1 MDILFAQIQADLRSN
16 DALRQTGA
24 LLQALQHS
32 AAGRDISVLA
42 KSAVEEIVASPASAV
57 CKKLAF
63 DLIRSTRLT
72 ADLWDTVCTGIR
84 NDFEFPDPDV
94 TAAALSILAA
104 IPSYRLSK
112 LITDSNKEISSCFD
126 SPSDNLR
133 FSITETL
140 GCILARDDLVTL
152 CENNVNLLDKVS
164 NWWSRIGQNMLD
176 RSDAVSK
183 VAFES
188 VGRLFQEF
196 DSKRMSRL
204 AGDKLVDSE
213 NSVAIRSNWVSS
225 MVDFVWKKRNALM
238 ARSLVMPVESFRATV
253 FPIVYAVK
261 AVASGSVEVIRK
273 LSKSSGGTNGTVVD
287 SNAERLVGVSDVVSH
302 LVPFLASSLE
312 PSLIFEVGINM
323 LYLADVAGGKPE
335 WASQSIIAI
344 LTLWDRQEFS
354 SARESIVRA
363 VVTNLHLL
371 DLHMQISLFKRLLLM
386 VRNLRAE
393 SDRMHALACICRTA
407 LCVDLFAK
415 ESVRRGQKPLPGT
428 DIASLFEDVRIR
440 DDLNSVTSKSLFRE
454 ELVASL
460 VESCFQLSLPLPE
473 QKNTGM
479 ESRVIGALAYGTGYG
494 ALNWTEPSLEV
505 VEVCRPCVKWDCD
518 GRTYALD
525 CYLKLLV
532 RLCQIY
538 DTRGGVKRV
547 KDGASQ
553 DQILNETRL
562 QNLQRELVKDLREI
576 NTARICARV
585 IWAVSEH
592 IDLEGLDPLLADDP
606 EDPLNI
612 IISNIHK
619 VLFNVDSSADTTNRL
634 QDVQAALLCAQRLGS
649 RYARAGLLLTKEL
662 EEFRTSTMADSVN
675 KHQCRLILQRI
686 KYATSHSESK
696 WAGVSEARGDYPF
709 SHHKLTVQFYEAAA
723 AQDRK
728 LEGLVHNA
736 IVELWRPDPS
746 ELTLLLTKGADSTLL
761 KVPPTAVTLTG
772 SSDPCFV
779 EAYHLADSGDGR
791 VTLHLKVLNLT
802 ELELNRV
809 DIRVGLS
816 GALYF
821 MDGSPQAVRQLR
833 NLVSQDPVLCSV
845 TVGVSHFERSALWVQ
860 VLYYPFYGSGA
871 SGDYEGDYA
880 EEDPQ
885 IMRQKRSL
893 RPELGEP
900 VILRCQPYKI
910 PLTELLLPHKI
921 SPVEFFRLWPSLP
934 AIVEYTGTYT
944 YEGSGFK
951 ATAAQQY
958 GASPFLSGLKSLS
971 SKPFHR
977 VCSHI
982 IRTVAGFQLCFAA
995 KTWYGG
1001 FLGLMIFGASEVSR
1015 NVDLGD
1021 ETTTMICKFVVRA
1034 SDASITKEIGSDLQ
1048 GWLDDLTDGG
1058 VEYMPEDEVKEA
1070 AAERLRISMEQI
1082 ALLKAARPKAKIP
1095 KPDGD
1100 EDSENDEDEED
1111 EYKKKEKEKE
1121 KEKKKEGEE
1130 EKKKGPSTMSKL
1142 TAEEVEHLS
1151 LQTAVLQEW
1160 HMLCKDRDTKVN

>member
-16 DALRQTGA
+16 DALRQSGA
-24 LLQALQHS
+24 LLQALQQS
-32 AAGRDISVLA
+32 AAGRDISVIA
-42 KSAVEEIVASPASAV
+42 KSAVEEIVASPASAIS
-57 CKKLAF
+57 KKLAF

-72 ADLWDTVCTGIR
+72 ADLWETVCTGIR
-84 NDFEFPDPDV
+84 SDLDFPDPDV
-94 TAAALSILAA
+94 TAAAVSILAA
-104 IPSYRLSK
+104 IPSHRLGK
-112 LITDSNKEISSCFD
+112 LIADCNKEISNCFD

-152 CENNVNLLDKVS
+152 CENNMNLLDRVS
-164 NWWSRIGQNMLD
+164 NWWTRIGHNMLD
-176 RSDAVSK
+176 KSDAVSK

-196 DSKRMSRL
+196 ESKRMSRL

-225 MVDFVWKKRNALM
+225 MVDFVWRKRSTIM
-238 ARSLVMPVESFRATV
+238 SRSLILPVESFRATV
-253 FPIVYAVK
+253 YPLVYAVK
-261 AVASGSVEVIRK
+261 SVASGSIEVIRK
-273 LSKSSGGTNGTVVD
+273 LSRSSKSPSANGMESGNG
-287 SNAERLVGVSDVVSH
+287 ERFVGVSDVVTH
-302 LVPFLASSLE
+302 LAPFLASSLD
-312 PSLIFEVGINM
+312 PALIFEVGINM
-323 LYLADVAGGKPE
+323 LYLADVPGGKPE
-335 WASQSIIAI
+335 WASSATIAI

-371 DLHMQISLFKRLLLM
+371 DLSMQVSLFKRLLLM

-415 ESVRRGQKPLPGT
+415 ESVRRGQKPVPGT
-428 DIASLFEDVRIR
+428 DIASLFEDARIK
-440 DDLNSVTSKSLFRE
+440 DDLNSVTSKGLFRE
-454 ELVASL
+454 ELVATL

-473 QKNTGM
+473 QKNSGM

-494 ALNWTEPSLEV
+494 ALNWTEPALEV
-505 VEVCRPCVKWDCD
+505 VEVCRPCVRWDCE
-518 GRTYALD
+518 GRTYAID

-532 RLCQIY
+532 RLCHIY

-562 QNLQRELVKDLREI
+562 QNLQWELVKDLREV
-576 NTARICARV
+576 NTPRILARL
-585 IWAVSEH
+585 IWAISEH

-606 EDPLNI
+606 EDTLNI
-612 IISNIHK
+612 FISNIHK
-619 VLFNVDSSADTTNRL
+619 MLFNIESSATTTNRL
-634 QDVQAALLCAQRLGS
+634 QDVQAVLLCAQRLGS
-649 RYARAGLLLTKEL
+649 RNARAGQLLTKEL
-662 EEFRTSTMADSVN
+662 EEFRSNGLADSVN

-686 KYATSHSESK
+686 KYVSSHPEIK
-696 WAGVSEARGDYPF
+696 WAGVSEATGDYPF
-709 SHHKLTVQFYEAAA
+709 SHHKLTVQFYEAPT

-728 LEGLVHNA
+728 LEGLVHKA
-736 IVELWRPDPS
+736 ILELWSPDPN
-746 ELTLLLTKGADSTLL
+746 ELTLLLTKGIDSTLL
-761 KVPPTAVTLTG
+761 KVPPSAYTLTG
-772 SSDPCFV
+772 SSDPCYV
-779 EAYHLADSGDGR
+779 EAYHLTDSSDGR
-791 VTLHLKVLNLT
+791 ITLHLKVLNLT
-802 ELELNRV
+802 EIELNRV

-816 GALYF
+816 GGLYF

-833 NLVSQDPVLCSV
+833 DLNSQDPVLCSV
-845 TVGVSHFERSALWVQ
+845 TVGVSHFERCALWVQ

-880 EEDPQ
+880 DEDPQ
-885 IMRQKRSL
+885 VMRQKKSL

-900 VILRCQPYKI
+900 VILRCLPYKI
-910 PLTELLLPHKI
+910 PLSEILMPHKI
-921 SPVEFFRLWPSLP
+921 SPVEYFRLWPSLP

-1001 FLGLMIFGASEVSR
+1001 FLGMMIFGASEVSR

-1021 ETTTMICKFVVRA
+1021 ETTAMMCKFVVRA
-1034 SDASITKEIGSDLQ
+1034 SDASITKEIESDLQ
-1048 GWLDDLTDGG
+1048 AWLDDLTDGG
-1058 VEYMPEDEVKEA
+1058 VEYMPEDEVKVA
-1070 AAERLRISMEQI
+1070 AAERLRTSMERI
-1082 ALLKAARPKAKIP
+1082 ALLKAAQPRPKAP
-1095 KPDGD
+1095 KSDDKEEKGNEEQD
-1100 EDSENDEDEED
+1100 DDKKTTEDKE
-1111 EYKKKEKEKE
+1111 KKEKGEK
-1121 KEKKKEGEE
+1121 
-1130 EKKKGPSTMSKL
+1130 PSTLFEL
-1142 TAEEVEHLS
+1142 TAEEVEHRA
-1151 LQTAVLQEW
+1151 LQAAVLQEW
-1160 HMLCKDRDTKVN
+1160 HMLCKDRSTKAN

>member
-1 MDILFAQIQADLRSN
+1 MDILFSQIQADLRSN

-24 LLQALQHS
+24 LLQALQQS

-57 CKKLAF
+57 SKKLAF

-72 ADLWDTVCTGIR
+72 SDLWDTVITGVR
-84 NDFEFPDPDV
+84 NDLDFMDPDV
-94 TAAALSILAA
+94 TAAAVSILSAL
-104 IPSYRLSK
+104 PSHRLSK
-112 LITDSNKEISSCFD
+112 LLTDSTKEINNCFD
-126 SPSDNLR
+126 SNSDNLR

-140 GCILARDDLVTL
+140 GCILARDDVVTL
-152 CENNVNLLDKVS
+152 CENSVSLLDRVS
-164 NWWSRIGQNMLD
+164 TWWNRIGLNMLD
-176 RSDAVSK
+176 RSDNVAK

-213 NSVAIRSNWVSS
+213 NSLAIRSNWVSS

-238 ARSLVMPVESFRATV
+238 ARSLVFPVESFRATV

-261 AVASGSVEVIRK
+261 ALASGAIEVIRK
-273 LSKSSGGTNGTVVD
+273 LSKSSSSNSSVLD
-287 SNAERLVGVSDVVSH
+287 SNAERFVGVSDVVSH
-302 LVPFLASSLE
+302 LAPFLASSLD
-312 PSLIFEVGINM
+312 PALIFEVGINM
-323 LYLADVAGGKPE
+323 LYLADVPGGKPE
-335 WASQSIIAI
+335 WASLSIIAI
-344 LTLWDRQEFS
+344 LTLWDRQEFF

-371 DLHMQISLFKRLLLM
+371 DLHMQVSLFRRLLVM

-415 ESVRRGQKPLPGT
+415 ESVRRGQKPLAGT
-428 DIASLFEDVRIR
+428 DIASLFEDARIR

-473 QKNTGM
+473 QKNSGM

-494 ALNWTEPSLEV
+494 ALNWTEPALEV

-518 GRTYALD
+518 GRTYGID

-532 RLCQIY
+532 RLCHIY

-562 QNLQRELVKDLREI
+562 QNLQRELVKDLREV
-576 NTARICARV
+576 NTPRISARL
-585 IWAVSEH
+585 IWAIAEH

-606 EDPLNI
+606 DDPLNI
-612 IISNIHK
+612 IITNIRK
-619 VLFNVDSSADTTNRL
+619 VLFNIDSSADSTNRI
-634 QDVQAALLCAQRLGS
+634 QDVQAVLLCAQRLGS
-649 RYARAGLLLTKEL
+649 RHPRAGQLLTKEL
-662 EEFRTSTMADSVN
+662 EEFRSSTFSDSVN
-675 KHQCRLILQRI
+675 RHQCRLILQRI
-686 KYATSHSESK
+686 KYASSHLDSK

-709 SHHKLTVQFYEAAA
+709 SHHKLTVQFYEASA

-728 LEGLVHNA
+728 LEGLVHKA
-736 IVELWRPDPS
+736 ILELWRPDPS
-746 ELTLLLTKGADSTLL
+746 ELTLLLTKGVDSTSL
-761 KVPPTAVTLTG
+761 KVPPTAISLTG
-772 SSDPCFV
+772 SSDPCYV
-779 EAYHLADSGDGR
+779 EAYHLADSSDGR

-809 DIRVGLS
+809 DIRVGFS

-833 NLVSQDPVLCSV
+833 NLVSQDPVLSSV
-845 TVGVSHFERSALWVQ
+845 TVGISHFERCALWVQ
-860 VLYYPFYGSGA
+860 VLYYPFHGSGA
-871 SGDYEGDYA
+871 ADEGDYT

-934 AIVEYTGTYT
+934 AVIEYTGTYT

-1001 FLGLMIFGASEVSR
+1001 FLGMMIFGASEVSR
-1015 NVDLGD
+1015 NMDLGD
-1021 ETTTMICKFVVRA
+1021 ETTTMMCKFVVRA

-1058 VEYMPEDEVKEA
+1058 VEYMPEDEVKVA
-1070 AAERLRISMEQI
+1070 AAERLRISMERI
-1082 ALLKAARPKAKIP
+1082 ALLKAAQPRPKIP
-1095 KPDGD
+1095 KSDDDDD
-1100 EDSENDEDEED
+1100 ESEDEEEDEED
-1111 EYKKKEKEKE
+1111 EDKKKKKKEK
-1121 KEKKKEGEE
+1121 KKDGEE
-1130 EKKKGPSTMSKL
+1130 DGKTKGPSTLSKL
-1142 TAEEVEHLS
+1142 TAEEAEHRA
-1151 LQTAVLQEW
+1151 LQAAVLQEW
-1160 HMLCKDRDTKVN
+1160 HVLCKERNQS

>member
-1 MDILFAQIQADLRSN
+1 
-16 DALRQTGA
+16 
-24 LLQALQHS
+24 
-32 AAGRDISVLA
+32 
-42 KSAVEEIVASPASAV
+42 
-57 CKKLAF
+57 
-63 DLIRSTRLT
+63 
-72 ADLWDTVCTGIR
+72 
-84 NDFEFPDPDV
+84 
-94 TAAALSILAA
+94 
-104 IPSYRLSK
+104 
-112 LITDSNKEISSCFD
+112 
-126 SPSDNLR
+126 
-133 FSITETL
+133 
-140 GCILARDDLVTL
+140 
-152 CENNVNLLDKVS
+152 
-164 NWWSRIGQNMLD
+164 MLD
-176 RSDAVSK
+176 RSDAVAK

-225 MVDFVWKKRNALM
+225 MVDFVWKKRSALM
-238 ARSLVMPVESFRATV
+238 ARSLVLPVESFRATV

-261 AVASGSVEVIRK
+261 AVASGSIEVIRK
-273 LSKSSGGTNGTVVD
+273 LSKSSGSSSGTVVD
-287 SNAERLVGVSDVVSH
+287 SNAEKLVGVSDVVSH

-312 PSLIFEVGINM
+312 PALIFEVGINM
-323 LYLADVAGGKPE
+323 LYLADVPGGKPE

-354 SARESIVRA
+354 SAKESIVRA

-371 DLHMQISLFKRLLLM
+371 DLHMQVSLFRRLLLM

-415 ESVRRGQKPLPGT
+415 ESVRRGQKPLAGT
-428 DIASLFEDVRIR
+428 DIASLFEDVRIK

-494 ALNWTEPSLEV
+494 ALNWTEPALEV

-518 GRTYALD
+518 GRTYAID

-576 NTARICARV
+576 NTPRICARV

-612 IISNIHK
+612 IIANVHK
-619 VLFNVDSSADTTNRL
+619 VLFTVDPSADTTNRL
-634 QDVQAALLCAQRLGS
+634 LDVQALLLCSQRLGS
-649 RYARAGLLLTKEL
+649 RYARAGPLLTKEL
-662 EEFRTSTMADSVN
+662 EEFRSSNMADSVN

-686 KYATSHSESK
+686 KYASSHPESK

-709 SHHKLTVQFYEAAA
+709 SHHKLTVQFYEASA

-736 IVELWRPDPS
+736 ILELWRPDPS
-746 ELTLLLTKGADSTLL
+746 ELTLLLTKGVDSALL
-761 KVPPTAVTLTG
+761 KVPPTAITLTG
-772 SSDPCFV
+772 SSDPCYV
-779 EAYHLADSGDGR
+779 EAYHLTDSTDGR
-791 VTLHLKVLNLT
+791 ITLHLKVLNLT

-845 TVGVSHFERSALWVQ
+845 TVGVSQFERSALWVQ
-860 VLYYPFYGSGA
+860 VLYYPFYGSGGA
-871 SGDYEGDYA
+871 GDYEGDYS

-934 AIVEYTGTYT
+934 AIVEYTGTYM

-982 IRTVAGFQLCFAA
+982 IRTVAGFQLCLAA

-1001 FLGLMIFGASEVSR
+1001 FLGMMIFGASEVSR
-1015 NVDLGD
+1015 NMDLGD
-1021 ETTTMICKFVVRA
+1021 ETTTMICKFVVRG

-1058 VEYMPEDEVKEA
+1058 VEYMPEDEVKLA
-1070 AAERLRISMEQI
+1070 AAERLRTSMERI
-1082 ALLKAARPKAKIP
+1082 ALLKAAQPKAKVP
-1095 KPDGD
+1095 KSDD
-1100 EDSENDEDEED
+1100 EEENEEED
-1111 EYKKKEKEKE
+1111 EDKKKEK
-1121 KEKKKEGEE
+1121 KKDGEE
-1130 EKKKGPSTMSKL
+1130 DDKKKGPSTLSKL

-1151 LQTAVLQEW
+1151 LQAAVLQEW

>member
-16 DALRQTGA
+16 DALRQSGA
-24 LLQALQHS
+24 LLQALQQS
-32 AAGRDISVLA
+32 AAGRDISIIA

-57 CKKLAF
+57 SKKLAF

-72 ADLWDTVCTGIR
+72 SDLWELVCTGIR
-84 NDFEFPDPDV
+84 TDLDFPDPDV
-94 TAAALSILAA
+94 TAAAISILAA
-104 IPSYRLSK
+104 IPSHRLGK
-112 LITDSNKEISSCFD
+112 LIADSNKEISSCFD

-140 GCILARDDLVTL
+140 GSILARDDLVTL
-152 CENNVNLLDKVS
+152 CENNMNLLDRVS
-164 NWWSRIGQNMLD
+164 AWWTRIGQNMLD

-196 DSKRMSRL
+196 ESKRMSRL

-225 MVDFVWKKRNALM
+225 MVDFVWRKRNTLM
-238 ARSLVMPVESFRATV
+238 ARSLILPVESFRATV
-253 FPIVYAVK
+253 YPLVYAVK

-273 LSKSSGGTNGTVVD
+273 LSKSSKSANTNPSESG
-287 SNAERLVGVSDVVSH
+287 NAERFVGASDVVSH
-302 LVPFLASSLE
+302 LAPFLASSLE
-312 PSLIFEVGINM
+312 PALIFEVAINM
-323 LYLADVAGGKPE
+323 LYLADVPGGKPE

-371 DLHMQISLFKRLLLM
+371 DLSMQVSLFKRLLLM

-393 SDRMHALACICRTA
+393 SDRMHALACISRTA

-428 DIASLFEDVRIR
+428 DIASLFEDVRIK

-454 ELVASL
+454 ELVAML

-473 QKNTGM
+473 QRNSGM

-494 ALNWTEPSLEV
+494 ALNWTEPALEV
-505 VEVCRPCVKWDCD
+505 VEVCRPCVKWDCE
-518 GRTYALD
+518 GRTYAID

-532 RLCQIY
+532 RLCHIY

-553 DQILNETRL
+553 DQIMNETRL
-562 QNLQRELVKDLREI
+562 QNLQRDLVKDLREV
-576 NTARICARV
+576 NTPRICARV
-585 IWAVSEH
+585 IWAISEH

-612 IISNIHK
+612 IVSNLHK
-619 VLFNVDSSADTTNRL
+619 VLFNIDASATSTNRL
-634 QDVQAALLCAQRLGS
+634 QDVQGVLLCAQRLGS
-649 RYARAGLLLTKEL
+649 RHARAGQLLSKEL
-662 EEFRTSTMADSVN
+662 EEFRNNALADSVN

-686 KYATSHSESK
+686 KYVANHPESK
-696 WAGVSEARGDYPF
+696 WSGVSEARGDYPF
-709 SHHKLTVQFYEAAA
+709 SHHKLTVQFFDASA

-728 LEGLVHNA
+728 LEGLVHKA
-736 IVELWRPDPS
+736 ILELWRPDPS
-746 ELTLLLTKGADSTLL
+746 ELTLLLAEGISSKLL
-761 KVPPTAVTLTG
+761 KVAPSAYTLTG
-772 SSDPCFV
+772 SSDPCYV
-779 EAYHLADSGDGR
+779 EAYHLTDSSDGR
-791 VTLHLKVLNLT
+791 ITLHLKVLNLT
-802 ELELNRV
+802 DIELNRV

-816 GALYF
+816 GSLYF
-821 MDGSPQAVRQLR
+821 MDGSPQAMRQLR
-833 NLVSQDPVLCSV
+833 DLNSQDPVFCSV
-845 TVGVSHFERSALWVQ
+845 TVGVSHFERCALWVQ

-871 SGDYEGDYA
+871 LGDYEAEYV

-885 IMRQKRSL
+885 IMRQKRSI
-893 RPELGEP
+893 RPETGEP
-900 VILRCQPYKI
+900 VILRCQPYKL

-921 SPVEFFRLWPSLP
+921 SPVEYFRLWPSLP

-944 YEGSGFK
+944 YEGSGFM

-958 GASPFLSGLKSLS
+958 GSSPFLSGLKSLS

-1001 FLGLMIFGASEVSR
+1001 FVGMMIFGASEVSR

-1048 GWLDDLTDGG
+1048 SWLDDLTDGG
-1058 VEYMPEDEVKEA
+1058 VEYMPEDEVKVA
-1070 AAERLRISMEQI
+1070 AAERLRISMERI
-1082 ALLKAARPKAKIP
+1082 ALLKAAQPPPKTP
-1095 KPDGD
+1095 KSDDEEEEDEEGD
-1100 EDSENDEDEED
+1100 DDEDE
-1111 EYKKKEKEKE
+1111 KKTKEEN
-1121 KEKKKEGEE
+1121 GEE
-1130 EKKKGPSTMSKL
+1130 DGKPKGPSTLSKL
-1142 TAEEVEHLS
+1142 TAEEVEHRA
-1151 LQTAVLQEW
+1151 LQSAVLQEW
-1160 HMLCKDRDTKVN
+1160 HTLCKDRSAKVN

>member
-16 DALRQTGA
+16 DALRQSGA
-24 LLQALQHS
+24 LLQALQQS

-42 KSAVEEIVASPASAV
+42 KSAVEEIVAAPASAV
-57 CKKLAF
+57 SKKLAF

-72 ADLWDTVCTGIR
+72 PDLWDTVCTGVR
-84 NDFEFPDPDV
+84 NDLDFPDPDV
-94 TAAALSILAA
+94 TAAAVSILAA
-104 IPSYRLSK
+104 LPSHRLGK
-112 LITDSNKEISSCFD
+112 LITDASKEIESCFG
-126 SPSDNLR
+126 STSDNLR

-140 GCILARDDLVTL
+140 GCILARDDVVIL
-152 CENNVNLLDKVS
+152 CENSVNLLDRVS
-164 NWWSRIGQNMLD
+164 SWWTRIGQNMLD
-176 RSDAVSK
+176 KSDNVSK

-213 NSVAIRSNWVSS
+213 NSLAIRSNWVSS
-225 MVDFVWKKRNALM
+225 MVDLVWKRRNALM
-238 ARSLVMPVESFRATV
+238 ARSLVLPVESFRATV

-261 AVASGSVEVIRK
+261 AVASGAVEVIRT
-273 LSKSSGGTNGTVVD
+273 LSKSSSANAKSVD
-287 SNAERLVGVSDVVSH
+287 SNAERLVGVSDLVSH
-302 LVPFLASSLE
+302 LAPFLASSLD
-312 PSLIFEVGINM
+312 PALIFEVAINT
-323 LYLADVAGGKPE
+323 LYLADMPGGKPE

-363 VVTNLHLL
+363 VVTNLYLL
-371 DLHMQISLFKRLLLM
+371 DLHMQVSLFKRILLM

-393 SDRMHALACICRTA
+393 SDRMHALACVCRTA

-415 ESVRRGQKPLPGT
+415 ESVRRGQKPLAGT
-428 DIASLFEDVRIR
+428 DIASLFEDARIR

-460 VESCFQLSLPLPE
+460 MESCFQLSLPLPE
-473 QKNTGM
+473 QKNSGM

-494 ALNWTEPSLEV
+494 ALNWTEPALEV

-518 GRTYALD
+518 GRTYAID

-532 RLCQIY
+532 RLCHIF
-538 DTRGGVKRV
+538 DTRGGVKSV

-562 QNLQRELVKDLREI
+562 QNLQRELVKDLREV
-576 NTARICARV
+576 NTPRICARL
-585 IWAVSEH
+585 IWAIAEH

-606 EDPLNI
+606 DDPLNI
-612 IISNIHK
+612 IVSNIHK
-619 VLFNVDSSADTTNRL
+619 LLFNIDSSADTTNRL
-634 QDVQAALLCAQRLGS
+634 QDVQAVLLCAQQLGS
-649 RYARAGLLLTKEL
+649 RYPRAGLLLTKEL
-662 EEFRTSTMADSVN
+662 EEFRSSGLADSVN

-686 KYATSHSESK
+686 KYASSHPDSR
-696 WAGVSEARGDYPF
+696 WPGVSEARGDYPF
-709 SHHKLTVQFYEAAA
+709 SHHKLTVQFYEASA

-728 LEGLVHNA
+728 LEGLVHKA
-736 IVELWRPDPS
+736 ILELWRPDPS
-746 ELTLLLTKGADSTLL
+746 ELTLLLTKGIDSTLL
-761 KVPPTAVTLTG
+761 KVPPTAITLTG
-772 SSDPCFV
+772 SSDPCYI
-779 EAYHLADSGDGR
+779 EGYHLADSSDGR
-791 VTLHLKVLNLT
+791 ITLHLKVLNLT
-802 ELELNRV
+802 DLELNRV

-821 MDGSPQAVRQLR
+821 MDGSPQTIRQLR

-845 TVGVSHFERSALWVQ
+845 TVGVSHFERCALWVQ

-871 SGDYEGDYA
+871 VGDYEGDYA

-885 IMRQKRSL
+885 YMRQKRSL

-971 SKPFHR
+971 SKPFHK

-1021 ETTTMICKFVVRA
+1021 ETTTMMCKFVVRA
-1034 SDASITKEIGSDLQ
+1034 SDASITKEIGSDPQ

-1058 VEYMPEDEVKEA
+1058 VEYMPEDEVKMA
-1070 AAERLRISMEQI
+1070 AAERLRISMERV
-1082 ALLKAARPKAKIP
+1082 ALLKAAQPKKTP
-1095 KPDGD
+1095 KSDDD
-1100 EDSENDEDEED
+1100 EEAEEED
-1111 EYKKKEKEKE
+1111 EDDEDKKKKNED
-1121 KEKKKEGEE
+1121 KKDGEE
-1130 EKKKGPSTMSKL
+1130 DGKTKGPSTLSKL
-1142 TAEEVEHLS
+1142 TAEEAEHRA
-1151 LQTAVLQEW
+1151 LQAAVLQEW
-1160 HMLCKDRDTKVN
+1160 HMLCKERNQG

>member
-16 DALRQTGA
+16 DALRQSGA
-24 LLQALQHS
+24 LLQALQQS

-57 CKKLAF
+57 SKKLAF

-72 ADLWDTVCTGIR
+72 PDLWEIVCIGVR
-84 NDFEFPDPDV
+84 KDLDFPDPDV
-94 TAAALSILAA
+94 TAAAVSILAA
-104 IPSYRLSK
+104 VPSYRLGK
-112 LITDSNKEISSCFD
+112 LINDCHKEISACFD

-152 CENNVNLLDKVS
+152 CENNINLLDRVS
-164 NWWSRIGQNMLD
+164 NWWNRIGQNMLD
-176 RSDAVSK
+176 RSDSVSK

-188 VGRLFQEF
+188 IGKLFQEF
-196 DSKRMSRL
+196 ESKKMSRL
-204 AGDKLVDSE
+204 AGDKLVDTE
-213 NSVAIRSNWVSS
+213 NSVAIRSNWISA

-238 ARSLVMPVESFRATV
+238 SRSLILPIESFRATV
-253 FPIVYAVK
+253 YPLVYAVK
-261 AVASGSVEVIRK
+261 AVASGSLEVIKK
-273 LSKSSGGTNGTVVD
+273 LSMSSKNKSDATTDSGT
-287 SNAERLVGVSDVVSH
+287 AESLVGVSDVVSH
-302 LVPFLASSLE
+302 LAPFLASSLD
-312 PSLIFEVGINM
+312 PALIFEVGINM
-323 LYLADVAGGKPE
+323 LYLADVPGGKPE
-335 WASQSIIAI
+335 WASTSTIAI
-344 LTLWDRQEFS
+344 LTLWDRQEYS

-371 DLHMQISLFKRLLLM
+371 DLSMQVSLFKRLLIM

-415 ESVRRGQKPLPGT
+415 ESVRRGQKPLAGT
-428 DIASLFEDVRIR
+428 DIASLFEDASIK
-440 DDLNSVTSKSLFRE
+440 DDLNSVTSKNLFRE
-454 ELVASL
+454 ELVAML

-473 QKNTGM
+473 QKSSGM

-494 ALNWTEPSLEV
+494 ALNWTEPALEV

-518 GRTYALD
+518 GRTYAID

-532 RLCQIY
+532 RLCHIY

-562 QNLQRELVKDLREI
+562 QNLQRELVKDLREV
-576 NTARICARV
+576 NTPRICSRLL
-585 IWAVSEH
+585 WAISEH

-619 VLFNVDSSADTTNRL
+619 VLFNIESSASTTNRL
-634 QDVQAALLCAQRLGS
+634 QDVQAVLLCAQRLGS
-649 RYARAGLLLTKEL
+649 RNARAGHLLTKEL
-662 EEFRTSTMADSVN
+662 EEFRSNPAADSVN
-675 KHQCRLILQRI
+675 KHQCRLMLQRI
-686 KYATSHSESK
+686 KYVSSHSDDK
-696 WAGVSEARGDYPF
+696 WVGVSEARGDYPF
-709 SHHKLTVQFYEAAA
+709 SHHKLTVQFYDASA

-728 LEGLVHNA
+728 LEGLIHKAVL
-736 IVELWRPDPS
+736 ELWRPDPN
-746 ELTLLLTKGADSTLL
+746 ELIQLVTEGINSSSI
-761 KVPPTAVTLTG
+761 KVPPSAFTLTA
-772 SSDPCFV
+772 SSDPCYV
-779 EAYHLADSGDGR
+779 EGYHLSDPNDGR
-791 VTLHLKVLNLT
+791 ITLHLKVLNLT
-802 ELELNRV
+802 EIELNRV

-816 GALYF
+816 GGLYF

-833 NLVSQDPVLCSV
+833 DLNSQEPVLCSV
-845 TVGVSHFERSALWVQ
+845 TVGVSHFERCGLWVQ
-860 VLYYPFYGSGA
+860 VLYYPFYGTGPPA
-871 SGDYEGDYA
+871 DYEGDYS

-885 IMRQKRSL
+885 IVQQKRNM
-893 RPELGEP
+893 RHELGEP

-921 SPVEFFRLWPSLP
+921 SPVEYFRLWPSLP
-934 AIVEYTGTYT
+934 AIVECTGTYT

-958 GASPFLSGLKSLS
+958 GESPFLSGLKSLS
-971 SKPFHR
+971 SKPFHK

-982 IRTVAGFQLCFAA
+982 IRTVAGFQLCYAA

-1001 FLGLMIFGASEVSR
+1001 FVGMMIFGASEVSR

-1021 ETTTMICKFVVRA
+1021 ETTTMICKVVVRA
-1034 SDASITKEIGSDLQ
+1034 SDASITKEIGADLQ
-1048 GWLDDLTDGG
+1048 GWMDDLTDGT
-1058 VEYMPEDEVKEA
+1058 VEYMPEDEVKAA
-1070 AAERLRISMEQI
+1070 AAERLRTSMERI
-1082 ALLKAARPKAKIP
+1082 ALLKAARPRP
-1095 KPDGD
+1095 KPDA
-1100 EDSENDEDEED
+1100 EEEKEDEDEE
-1111 EYKKKEKEKE
+1111 
-1121 KEKKKEGEE
+1121 EE
-1130 EKKKGPSTMSKL
+1130 EEIDDEKRRRKGPSTLFKL
-1142 TAEEVEHLS
+1142 TPEEVEHRA
-1151 LQTAVLQEW
+1151 LQVAVLQEW
-1160 HMLCKDRDTKVN
+1160 HMLCKDRSTKVN

>member
-16 DALRQTGA
+16 DALRQSGA
-24 LLQALQHS
+24 LLQALQQS

-42 KSAVEEIVASPASAV
+42 KSAVEEIVASPASAIS
-57 CKKLAF
+57 KKLAF

-72 ADLWDTVCTGIR
+72 ADLWETVCTGIR
-84 NDFEFPDPDV
+84 NDLDFPDPDV
-94 TAAALSILAA
+94 TAAAVSILAA
-104 IPSYRLSK
+104 IPSYRLGK
-112 LITDSNKEISSCFD
+112 LISDCNKQISSCFD
-126 SPSDNLR
+126 SSSDNLR
-133 FSITETL
+133 FAITETL

-152 CENNVNLLDKVS
+152 CENNMNLLDRVS
-164 NWWSRIGQNMLD
+164 NWWNRIGQNMLD
-176 RSDAVSK
+176 KSDAVAK

-196 DSKRMSRL
+196 ESKRMSRL

-225 MVDFVWKKRNALM
+225 MVDFVWRRRNALM
-238 ARSLVMPVESFRATV
+238 ARSLVLPIENFRATV
-253 FPIVYAVK
+253 CPLVYAVK
-261 AVASGSVEVIRK
+261 AVASGSLEVIKK
-273 LSKSSGGTNGTVVD
+273 LSRSSKSGNASSLDTVNV
-287 SNAERLVGVSDVVSH
+287 EKFVGVSDVVSH
-302 LVPFLASSLE
+302 LAPFLASSLD

-323 LYLADVAGGKPE
+323 LYLADVPGGKPE
-335 WASQSIIAI
+335 WASTSIIAI

-371 DLHMQISLFKRLLLM
+371 DLSMQVSLFNKLLLM

-415 ESVRRGQKPLPGT
+415 ESVRRGQKPVPGT
-428 DIASLFEDVRIR
+428 DIASLFENARIKE
-440 DDLNSVTSKSLFRE
+440 DLHSVTSKTLFRE
-454 ELVASL
+454 ELVAML

-473 QKNTGM
+473 QKNSGM

-494 ALNWTEPSLEV
+494 ALNWTEPALEV
-505 VEVCRPCVKWDCD
+505 VEVCRPCVKWDCE
-518 GRTYALD
+518 GRTYAID

-532 RLCQIY
+532 RLCHIY

-562 QNLQRELVKDLREI
+562 QNLQRDLVKDLREVH
-576 NTARICARV
+576 TPRICTRL
-585 IWAVSEH
+585 IWAISEH

-619 VLFNVDSSADTTNRL
+619 VLFNIDSSASNTNRL
-634 QDVQAALLCAQRLGS
+634 QDVQAVLLCAQRLGS
-649 RYARAGLLLTKEL
+649 RNPRAGQLLIKEL
-662 EEFRTSTMADSVN
+662 EEFRTNALADSVN

-686 KYATSHSESK
+686 KYVTNHSESK
-696 WAGVSEARGDYPF
+696 WAGVGEARGDYPF
-709 SHHKLTVQFYEAAA
+709 SHHKLTVQFYDASA

-728 LEGLVHNA
+728 LEGLVHKA
-736 IVELWRPDPS
+736 ILELWRPDPS
-746 ELTLLLTKGADSTLL
+746 ELALLLAKRVDSTLL
-761 KVPPTAVTLTG
+761 KVPPSAYTLTG
-772 SSDPCFV
+772 SSDPCYV
-779 EAYHLADSGDGR
+779 EAYHLTDPSDGR
-791 VTLHLKVLNLT
+791 FTLHLKVLNLT
-802 ELELNRV
+802 EIELNRV
-809 DIRVGLS
+809 DLRVGLS
-816 GALYF
+816 GGLYF

-833 NLVSQDPVLCSV
+833 NLNSQEPVLTSV
-845 TVGVSHFERSALWVQ
+845 TVGVSHFERCDLWVQ
-860 VLYYPFYGSGA
+860 VLYYPFYGSGPA
-871 SGDYEGDYA
+871 NYEDS

-885 IMRQKRSL
+885 VMRQKKSP

-921 SPVEFFRLWPSLP
+921 SPVEYFRLWPSLP
-934 AIVEYTGTYT
+934 AIVECTGTYT
-944 YEGSGFK
+944 YEGSGFM

-958 GASPFLSGLKSLS
+958 GESPFLSGLKSLS

-982 IRTVAGFQLCFAA
+982 IRTVAGFELCFAA

-1001 FLGLMIFGASEVSR
+1001 FLGMMVFGASEVSR

-1021 ETTTMICKFVVRA
+1021 ETTTMMCKFVIRA
-1034 SDASITKEIGSDLQ
+1034 SDESITKEIASDFQ

-1058 VEYMPEDEVKEA
+1058 VEYMPEDEVKVT
-1070 AAERLRISMEQI
+1070 AAENLKISMERI
-1082 ALLKAARPKAKIP
+1082 ALLKAARPRP
-1095 KPDGD
+1095 KSPK
-1100 EDSENDEDEED
+1100 SEDEE
-1111 EYKKKEKEKE
+1111 
-1121 KEKKKEGEE
+1121 EE
-1130 EKKKGPSTMSKL
+1130 EEEDDENNKNDDILNVEGGKTKGPTTLFKL
-1142 TAEEVEHLS
+1142 TAEEAEHRA
-1151 LQTAVLQEW
+1151 LQAAIIQEW
-1160 HMLCKDRDTKVN
+1160 HMLCKDRNTKVN